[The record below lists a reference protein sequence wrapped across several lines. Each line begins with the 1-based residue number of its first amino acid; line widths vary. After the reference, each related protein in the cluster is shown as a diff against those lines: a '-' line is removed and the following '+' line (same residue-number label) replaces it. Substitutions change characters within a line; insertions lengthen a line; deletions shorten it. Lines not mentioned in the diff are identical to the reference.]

1 MISIGDSFSCQK
13 ASFLDKLFDLFSIV
27 FFALFEEIDLL
38 INKFAQ
44 WSIIFNLIQ
53 MVKGIEKSF
62 WRMEMFDGGFFRS
75 LEVDWAVGGIEE
87 KFVRFGEQLAR
98 YHFV

>member
-1 MISIGDSFSCQK
+1 
-13 ASFLDKLFDLFSIV
+13 
-27 FFALFEEIDLL
+27 
-38 INKFAQ
+38 
-44 WSIIFNLIQ
+44 
-53 MVKGIEKSF
+53 
-62 WRMEMFDGGFFRS
+62 MEMFDGGFFRS